1 MIFRILELENLN
13 DLGHLKTNAMNEGIF
28 LDLMRRVQRGDMI
41 RIYPMQPDNSQGIR
55 TRAYPCKTGSSEIYE
70 VTEPFEARMEAYNDV
85 ALRVRAENGLCLI
98 INVEEIW
105 KVERIWLE

>member
-1 MIFRILELENLN
+1 
-13 DLGHLKTNAMNEGIF
+13 MNEGIF

-41 RIYPMQPDNSQGIR
+41 RIYPMQQDNSQGIR
-55 TRAYPCKTGSSEIYE
+55 TRAYPCKSGSGEIYE

-85 ALRVRAENGLCLI
+85 ALRVRTENGLCLI

-105 KVERIWLE
+105 KVDRIWPE